1 MFEKK
6 PNIVKSPD
14 LSKLKEVIIDHRTK
28 IYIAPDADIEK
39 ARERYL
45 DRIAQGG
52 IHNYLINSLA
62 YLVFCSI
69 VSYSLN
75 SLTFMAAWSFGSF
88 ADFKN
93 TTLFSFIG
101 SSKAVGMNKYALI

>member
-1 MFEKK
+1 MLKLLNLSILIILICLVPPFAGLFIKIQKNMFDKK

-45 DRIAQGG
+45 DRISRR
-52 IHNYLINSLA
+52 IS
-62 YLVFCSI
+62 
-69 VSYSLN
+69 
-75 SLTFMAAWSFGSF
+75 
-88 ADFKN
+88 
-93 TTLFSFIG
+93 
-101 SSKAVGMNKYALI
+101 